1 MMEIIDAYAH
11 CGLSKYEP
19 IENVR
24 EVMKTAGVSGA
35 VLVQHL
41 GEFDNSYIGDIA
53 ASDPT
58 RFAGV
63 CLVDSSSVTA
73 VEDLKKEA
81 SSGAFKGIRFTIDVF
96 KNSPQLCQ
104 AAVDEGLI
112 IVLFAPDGIAEHVE
126 ILDAFLNLNP
136 SCRLV
141 ITHLGNPDLGDGPGF
156 EAYKRVFTLA
166 RHAGVYYQVS
176 GMKMFCPYPHREL
189 YSLIGEA
196 AESFGVSRL
205 VWGSNYPVVG
215 ADEDYIKDLHLLL
228 GGKLPLPEQ
237 AVNEIAGNNA
247 HRLWFSDPG

>member
-1 MMEIIDAYAH
+1 MMEIVDAYAH
-11 CGLSKYEP
+11 CGLNKYTP
-19 IENVR
+19 IEDVR
-24 EVMKTAGVSGA
+24 AVMKTAGVSCA
-35 VLVQHL
+35 VLVQHM
-41 GEFDNSYIGDIA
+41 GEFDNSYIADIA

-58 RFAGV
+58 CFAGV
-63 CLVDSSSVTA
+63 FLVDSSSVTA

-81 SSGAFKGIRFTIDVF
+81 RSGVFKGIRFTVDVF

-112 IVLFAPDGIAEHVE
+112 IVLYAPDGIAEHVE

-141 ITHLGNPDLGDGPGF
+141 ITHLGNPDLGEGPGF
-156 EAYKRVFTLA
+156 ESYKSVFTLA
-166 RHAGVYYQVS
+166 RYAGVYYQVS

-196 AESFGVSRL
+196 VEAFGVSRL

-215 ADEDYIKDLHLLL
+215 DDDDYMKDLHLLL
-228 GGKLPLPEQ
+228 EKKLPLPEQ
-237 AVNEIAGNNA
+237 TIKEIAGNNA
-247 HRLWFSDPG
+247 HRLWFSDTN